1 MKAYVDSSF
10 DQRLNVAGIGILIQ
24 DGQHERN
31 YYLFVKA
38 PSNNW
43 AELFAIKMAG
53 VLTHNQAKV
62 YTDSQTAL
70 CYINNQINDKERT
83 KKQYIVHK
91 QCELI
96 AREIRAQDL
105 IVEKIKAHTHNFQ
118 LHCMGNRMAD
128 LNAKRGLARYYS
140 LDKQKQ
146 GR

>member
-10 DQRLNVAGIGILIQ
+10 DQRLNIAGIGILVQ

-53 VLTHNQAKV
+53 ILTHNQAKI
-62 YTDSQTAL
+62 YTDSQTAIQ
-70 CYINNQINDKERT
+70 YINHQIGEKERS

-91 QCELI
+91 QCELL
-96 AREIRAQDL
+96 AYEIRKQDL
-105 IVEKIKAHTHNFQ
+105 IIEKIKAHTHNFQ
-118 LHCMGNRMAD
+118 LHSMGNRMAD
-128 LNAKRGLARYYS
+128 LNAKRGLAKYYA
-140 LDKQKQ
+140 LTKE
-146 GR
+146 R